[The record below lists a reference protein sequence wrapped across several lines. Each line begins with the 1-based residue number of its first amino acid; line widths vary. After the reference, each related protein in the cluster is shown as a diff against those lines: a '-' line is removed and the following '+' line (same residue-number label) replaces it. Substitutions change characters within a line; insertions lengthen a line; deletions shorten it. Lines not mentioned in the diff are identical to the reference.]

1 MEIHQRSTESDQTS
15 IIHFVESTPS
25 VLQEIP
31 WIQQSKEEVN
41 VPYFTT
47 PTMTL
52 LLPFIQEQ
60 SPSLDFEQARLKCRQ
75 TVNLSQTFSKVELV
89 YGHLGMSHVLRNIKV
104 LLSTLCCTGD
114 GKTHHIK
121 EGLSGC
127 HSTTIAVNEAFSVVN
142 AINKLRKLPPDKE
155 NCIIYFNF
163 TLLSPGVSAGF
174 HAGLCRCVLGE
185 FLKGLAIFHDAYCS
199 YQGVGLSLLLMSKG
213 ALGRAG
219 ILFKGTLFILHE
231 G

>member
-1 MEIHQRSTESDQTS
+1 MHLYPHYCFSIQHLLSMEIHQQSTESDQIS

-31 WIQQSKEEVN
+31 WIQRSKEEVN

-47 PTMTL
+47 PTIIL

-60 SPSLDFEQARLKCRQ
+60 SPSLDFEQAQLKCRQ
-75 TVNLSQTFSKVELV
+75 TVDRCQTFSKVELV
-89 YGHLGMSHVLRNIKV
+89 YGHLGMSHILRNVKI

-121 EGLSGC
+121 QELERTSGC
-127 HSTTIAVNEAFSVVN
+127 QSTATIAVNEAFSVVN
-142 AINKLRKLPPDKE
+142 AINKLRELPPDEE

-163 TLLSPGVSAGF
+163 TLLPPGVSAGF
-174 HAGLCRCVLGE
+174 MQDYVAV
-185 FLKGLAIFHDAYCS
+185 Y
-199 YQGVGLSLLLMSKG
+199 
-213 ALGRAG
+213 
-219 ILFKGTLFILHE
+219 
-231 G
+231 